1 MREALMLGWKDC
13 FVRFQHKITFVF
25 VIALPILMT
34 LISGLAFQGFEP
46 KNLKATIALLDEDNG
61 LISQRL
67 REVMERANK
76 KDSAEDAS
84 GGADITFEFLQPA
97 ELEDARQRVAA
108 RQLGGVLI
116 LPAGTSQAL
125 EDGKPIKLDL
135 LVNPTRNVSRSVVET
150 AVDRLVRVAA
160 QKDPLPLDWQSVE
173 QGKSATATGFSSF
186 TQAVTGNG
194 VMFILMNCIVNG
206 GMALVREK
214 RQNTLARLLI
224 SPLTPGMIIFGKTFG
239 VYIVGVI
246 QAIVMFGFGWIVGVR
261 PPLSAWPGM
270 VLITSLVILVSSSL
284 GLLISALAKREET
297 VEAIGAPISLV
308 LTALGGGMFPVSMGP
323 VWMEKVSLLLPTG
336 WAMDAYYVLLRDGK
350 GSLAILPHAA
360 VLAGFAFVFMFVGIR
375 KLRWD

>member
-160 QKDPLPLDWQSVE
+160 QKDPLPL
-173 QGKSATATGFSSF
+173 
-186 TQAVTGNG
+186 
-194 VMFILMNCIVNG
+194 
-206 GMALVREK
+206 
-214 RQNTLARLLI
+214 
-224 SPLTPGMIIFGKTFG
+224 
-239 VYIVGVI
+239 
-246 QAIVMFGFGWIVGVR
+246 
-261 PPLSAWPGM
+261 
-270 VLITSLVILVSSSL
+270 
-284 GLLISALAKREET
+284 
-297 VEAIGAPISLV
+297 
-308 LTALGGGMFPVSMGP
+308 
-323 VWMEKVSLLLPTG
+323 
-336 WAMDAYYVLLRDGK
+336 
-350 GSLAILPHAA
+350 
-360 VLAGFAFVFMFVGIR
+360 
-375 KLRWD
+375 